1 MPFSVVP
8 FSHNCGTKITLISIN
23 KAKSYQ
29 HLQRLK
35 SVSVNDLA
43 IDVFGCFWDLFS
55 DTKIRKNIPQDF
67 VRRDFSDDGADVVDC
82 FADVLGGEV
91 GREGGGEA
99 FADAEQGSASVG
111 ESLDVALVCD
121 EGGVAVTEEIALR
134 SGKVGAEF
142 VDSGAGLG

>member
-1 MPFSVVP
+1 MLFSVVP

-43 IDVFGCFWDLFS
+43 IDVFGCFWVLFS
-55 DTKIRKNIPQDF
+55 DAEIPKDIPQHLVCGDF
-67 VRRDFSDDGADVVDC
+67 ADDGAEVVDG

-91 GREGGGEA
+91 GREAGGEA
-99 FADAEQGSASVG
+99 FADAEEGSAGVG
-111 ESLDVALVCD
+111 EGLDVALVSD
-121 EGGVAVTEEIALR
+121 EGSVAV
-134 SGKVGAEF
+134 S
-142 VDSGAGLG
+142 

>member
-1 MPFSVVP
+1 MLFSVVP

-43 IDVFGCFWDLFS
+43 IDVFGCFWVLFS
-55 DTKIRKNIPQDF
+55 DAEISKNIPQDF
-67 VRRDFSDDGADVVDC
+67 VGGDFADDGAEVVDG

-91 GREGGGEA
+91 GGEA
-99 FADAEQGSASVG
+99 
-111 ESLDVALVCD
+111 
-121 EGGVAVTEEIALR
+121 GG
-134 SGKVGAEF
+134 
-142 VDSGAGLG
+142 

>member
-1 MPFSVVP
+1 MLFSVVP

-43 IDVFGCFWDLFS
+43 IDVFGCFWVLFS
-55 DTKIRKNIPQDF
+55 DAEIPENIPQYF
-67 VRRDFSDDGADVVDC
+67 VGRNFADDGAEVVDG

-91 GREGGGEA
+91 GREAGG
-99 FADAEQGSASVG
+99 
-111 ESLDVALVCD
+111 
-121 EGGVAVTEEIALR
+121 
-134 SGKVGAEF
+134 
-142 VDSGAGLG
+142 

>member
-1 MPFSVVP
+1 MYVNLCNVVRNASVLFSVVP

-43 IDVFGCFWDLFS
+43 IDVFGCFWVLFP
-55 DTKIRKNIPQDF
+55 DAEVPEDVPEDF
-67 VRRDFSDDGADVVDC
+67 VGGDFTNDGAEVVDG

-91 GREGGGEA
+91 GW
-99 FADAEQGSASVG
+99 
-111 ESLDVALVCD
+111 
-121 EGGVAVTEEIALR
+121 
-134 SGKVGAEF
+134 
-142 VDSGAGLG
+142 

>member
-1 MPFSVVP
+1 MLFSVVP

-43 IDVFGCFWDLFS
+43 IDVFGCFLVLFS
-55 DTKIRKNIPQDF
+55 DAEIPENIPQHLITRNLSYNAADMI
-67 VRRDFSDDGADVVDC
+67 DG

-91 GREGGGEA
+91 GREA
-99 FADAEQGSASVG
+99 
-111 ESLDVALVCD
+111 
-121 EGGVAVTEEIALR
+121 
-134 SGKVGAEF
+134 
-142 VDSGAGLG
+142 